1 MTKSNLSLA
10 MRHYC
15 RRLSVFSPQHR
26 ISRLPHFCWPLQYA
40 NAVNNFCDDFQTGSS
55 QRRVE
60 LDVDGMDC
68 EDLFPFCFPQ
78 GLWVGNMKTMT
89 FLKSPTGRS
98 GLFGGLDSVRRP
110 PVDNNWARHFLFLSI
125 KILFCHTCFFFVWLR
140 SNCWRWSWEIPT
152 GRRRWRTFWSS
163 SSSALLYNVNVFKT
177 TLFLN
182 TYMKSW
188 FCEFIHTFFTPI

>member
-1 MTKSNLSLA
+1 MSVCARVHVCVEIANSHRRKKSHLHFNDKVQFISGHETLLQETLRFFPHNTGFHGCLISA
-10 MRHYC
+10 DHYSM
-15 RRLSVFSPQHR
+15 LMLL
-26 ISRLPHFCWPLQYA
+26 IIL
-40 NAVNNFCDDFQTGSS
+40 CDDFQTGSS

-60 LDVDGMDC
+60 LDVDGMDG

-125 KILFCHTCFFFVWLR
+125 KILFCHTCFFFCLATFKLLTMKLR
-140 SNCWRWSWEIPT
+140 NTDRKET
-152 GRRRWRTFWSS
+152 LKNVLERLQFSS
-163 SSSALLYNVNVFKT
+163 TV
-177 TLFLN
+177 
-182 TYMKSW
+182 
-188 FCEFIHTFFTPI
+188 